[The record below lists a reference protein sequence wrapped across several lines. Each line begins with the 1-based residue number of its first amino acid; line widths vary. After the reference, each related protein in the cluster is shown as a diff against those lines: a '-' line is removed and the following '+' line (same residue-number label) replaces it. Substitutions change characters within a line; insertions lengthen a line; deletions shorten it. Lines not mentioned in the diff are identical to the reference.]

1 MTQSATAEQAGFTRC
16 PGDSWNDIADRDTRR
31 VPETLRSDS
40 YTYLGSAPLAASRYT
55 DPAFFQLE
63 IEKLWPNVWQYAA
76 REEELLEAGDY
87 VVYENAGRSY
97 LLSRQADGS
106 IRAFHNVC
114 LHRGRKLRTESG
126 WADEFQCPFHGF
138 TWNKD
143 GSLKNIP
150 CRWDFGHLT
159 DDKMQLPE
167 AEVGRWGGY
176 IFIRENPGGP
186 SLEEFLDPLPLHFKE
201 WRHEDCY
208 TAAWAAKMVKANWKV
223 TSEAF
228 LEAWHSV
235 GTHPQLLP
243 YTADAQSKYN
253 IYGENVSLA
262 ITAFNVS
269 SHNYRGKPPT
279 EQQMADAYV
288 SHVAKRGAEAV
299 DPNASAI
306 LTRTVGPGGSARAT
320 VADFNRERLQQANG
334 RNFDSA
340 SDAEMQDAII
350 YSVFPNFGL
359 YGGYVHNIV
368 YRFRPGPDVDHSL
381 MEMRVL
387 ARTPKG
393 QPTPPAPQMKL
404 LGPDEPWSSVPA
416 LGKLGNVLD
425 QDTSNLAATQEGL
438 KASKNGRVEL
448 GDYQEIK
455 IRHMHHTLD
464 QYLNR

>member
-159 DDKMQLPE
+159 DEKMQLPE

-208 TAAWAAKMVKANWKV
+208 TVSWAAKVVRANWKV
-223 TSEAF
+223 TAEAF
-228 LEAWHSV
+228 LEAWHAV
-235 GTHPQLLP
+235 ATHPQILP

-253 IYGENVSLA
+253 IYGDHVSLA
-262 ITAFNVS
+262 ITAFNVPS
-269 SHNYRGKPPT
+269 AHYPRGDAHT
-279 EQQMADAYV
+279 EQRIVDLYLKGNTRSGGAGTDSAAQATV
-288 SHVAKRGAEAV
+288 VGKR
-299 DPNASAI
+299 
-306 LTRTVGPGGSARAT
+306 SARAT
-320 VADFNRERLQQANG
+320 IGELNRQRLGEAAG
-334 RNFDSA
+334 RDLRDCSDS
-340 SDAEMQDAII
+340 EVQDSLI

-359 YGGYVHNIV
+359 YGGFASNLV
-368 YRFRPGPDVDHSL
+368 YRFRPWPDGNETL
-381 MEMRVL
+381 MEMRLLKRL
-387 ARTPKG
+387 ATDQERPPS
-393 QPTPPAPQMKL
+393 PTMRLLAEEELWASVPGFGL
-404 LGPDEPWSSVPA
+404 LGA
-416 LGKLGNVLD
+416 VLD
-425 QDTSNLAATQEGL
+425 QDMGNMEYVHDGL
-438 KASKNGRVEL
+438 KCSKNGLAEL

-455 IRHMHHTLD
+455 IRQLHRTLEK
-464 QYLNR
+464 YLGI